1 VPQGKVDHAGLFAV
15 HREATVKVIK
25 KAMAGEPDIDWLLEN
40 QDKVSHY
47 FHQQGLEGNI

>member
-1 VPQGKVDHAGLFAV
+1 VDKGKIDHAALFNI
-15 HREATVKVIK
+15 HREATTKVIK
-25 KAMAGEPDIDWLLEN
+25 KALNGEPDIDWLLEN